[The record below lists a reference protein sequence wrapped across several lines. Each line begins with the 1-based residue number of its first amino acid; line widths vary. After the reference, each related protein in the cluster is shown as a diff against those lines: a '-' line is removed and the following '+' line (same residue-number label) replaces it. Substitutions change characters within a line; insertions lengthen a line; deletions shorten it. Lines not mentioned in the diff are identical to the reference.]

1 MRKGLEFSFNPEFIS
16 AELAESLAQA
26 MSQWIARRGEDTGTA
41 QGTNSEAGCPLR
53 EADGALKE
61 GKEEER

>member
-26 MSQWIARRGEDTGTA
+26 MSQWIAQREEGTGTA
-41 QGTNSEAGCPLR
+41 QEQTQNP
-53 EADGALKE
+53 DALPE
-61 GKEEER
+61 GQMTR